1 MTSVGG
7 VSLRFNPYAR
17 TSDLVK
23 PTEALDTPA
32 ATPNEQINL
41 IQKQKVEV
49 TEGKKPVSEPQRRT
63 LLMIKECQELTSALT
78 EHDDLNIPGA
88 RKFHNKLEKEK
99 QFLQKA
105 LVSSASAAI
114 LYHKINTSNISY
126 LRGVMW
132 KLKEE
137 LASGEGRVVGLFR
150 KILSSNKK
158 KSKKRNSKSDRFSE
172 IEVDIIANGGKRWIK
187 VKAQKPESI
196 QHDIIA
202 KEKGRTVVALA
213 RALIHHAAL
222 RPIHFAAPECIIYF
236 ASGVTP
242 DVRKLVEDE
251 GVKTQGETVQ
261 SPFSLFEAYSDEEGS
276 SDEDESKV
284 KPAVTVPPEI
294 TAVNLDTTTLIT
306 YISDLTNG
314 GGREFD
320 SETLKTMAIDE
331 EVNPAL
337 PAIMRHLEG
346 RSWIICE
353 TAAQSL
359 KNLIDILAGDREKAR
374 ADELLAKAKIV
385 PDQRSSYIDKVKC
398 SKLSEKNKII
408 FGTGHTLRIP
418 TVTSNGKLIRSVMS
432 QGIDLYVLTHP
443 ARPLTEK
450 KAKDKQFKNAKAA
463 GQSGCLSAVE
473 MKVPV

>member
-1 MTSVGG
+1 MTTGG
-7 VSLRFNPYAR
+7 GSSLRFNPYAK
-17 TSDLVK
+17 TSDHVK
-23 PTEALDTPA
+23 PSEAFDVQ
-32 ATPNEQINL
+32 ATTSTEQIGL
-41 IQKQKVEV
+41 VQKQKVEV
-49 TEGKKPVSEPQRRT
+49 AEGEEAVSEPQRRT
-63 LLMIKECQELTSALT
+63 LHMIKECKELTCTLA
-78 EHDDLNIPGA
+78 EWDDLNIPGA

-105 LVSSASAAI
+105 LISSASSAI
-114 LYHKINTSNISY
+114 LCHKINTSNISY

-137 LASGEGRVVGLFR
+137 LALGEGKVVGLFR
-150 KILSSNKK
+150 KIVSSDAK
-158 KSKKRNSKSDRFSE
+158 KSKKRNSKSDKFSE
-172 IEVDIIANGGKRWIK
+172 IEVDIIAKGGKRWIK

-213 RALIHHAAL
+213 RALAHHAAQ

-251 GVKTQGETVQ
+251 GVKTQGKTVK
-261 SPFSLFEAYSDEEGS
+261 SSFSLFDAYSEEEGS
-276 SDEDESKV
+276 SGEGESKI
-284 KPAVTVPPEI
+284 KPDVIVPTEI

-306 YISDLTNG
+306 FISDLTNG

-359 KNLIDILAGDREKAR
+359 RNLIDILAGEREKAR
-374 ADELLAKAKIV
+374 ADELLARAKIV

-432 QGIDLYVLTHP
+432 QGVDLYVLTHP

-450 KAKDKQFKNAKAA
+450 KAKEKQFKKAKAE
-463 GQSGCLSAVE
+463 V
-473 MKVPV
+473 